1 MKKYIEVKSYNGS
14 LVRIEESHKEEYL
27 KNQEKIKKL
36 LQEGKSLDQALEN
49 MKKVN
54 R

>member
-1 MKKYIEVKSYNGS
+1 MKKYIEVRSYDGS
-14 LVRIEESHKEEYL
+14 LVRIEEGEKDRYL

-36 LQEGKSLDQALEN
+36 LQEGKSLDQVIELMKEEN
-49 MKKVN
+49 